1 MNQDTTDTTYPMS
14 ENGLKADGTAAD
26 TIHRYVAF
34 ISDGLAYVI
43 SADYVME
50 IITNYAITHLPM
62 VPSYISGIIN
72 LRGQIISIIDVR
84 RRMGKAPAEESASK
98 SNCIIVLNVDGVELG
113 ITVDTV
119 TKALDIDEARISPMP
134 SGNREKLVNGILTT
148 PAGETVLFFD
158 CHTLVGSY

>member
-1 MNQDTTDTTYPMS
+1 MNQDTMDMTCAMPES
-14 ENGLKADGTAAD
+14 GLSTDGTGFD
-26 TIHRYVAF
+26 TISRYVAF

-84 RRMGKAPAEESASK
+84 RRMGKAPADGGAPA
-98 SNCIIVLNVDGVELG
+98 SNCIIILNVDGVELG

-119 TKALDIDEARISPMP
+119 TKAMDIDEARISPMP